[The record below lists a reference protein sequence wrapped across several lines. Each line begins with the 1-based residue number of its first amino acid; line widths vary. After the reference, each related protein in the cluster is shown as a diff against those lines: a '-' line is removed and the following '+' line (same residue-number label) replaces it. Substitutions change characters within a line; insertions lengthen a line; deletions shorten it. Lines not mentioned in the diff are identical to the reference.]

1 MKIYAV
7 VGTAQQTIIADN
19 VRYNPAEG
27 EVLMQG
33 ERPDGD
39 YIAKSDG
46 TWEIDKT
53 PQLDALTAEYRA
65 EKANLCEAYTT
76 STMQGD
82 TETAQS
88 VAADMAD
95 LDAWYDEEYKSI
107 EEGSEDNG

>member
-7 VGTAQQTIIADN
+7 LRTAQQTIVADS
-19 VRYNPAEG
+19 VQYNPQEN
-27 EVLMQG
+27 EVLMET

-39 YIAKSDG
+39 YVAKSDG
-46 TWEIDKT
+46 TWELDKT
-53 PQLDALTAEYRA
+53 PQIDALTAEYRA

-76 STMQGD
+76 ASMQGD

-95 LDAWYDEEYKSI
+95 LDAWFDEKYKKI
-107 EEGSEDNG
+107 EGEA